1 MNNKNNQSSIGQILI
16 RNNNMNT
23 GYLKYQILDLSYSYI
38 SAKPISIENSFNKY
52 YNNRNIYM
60 MSLII

>member
-23 GYLKYQILDLSYSYI
+23 AYLKYQILDLSYSQI
-38 SAKPISIENSFNKY
+38 SAKPIYIENSFNKY

-60 MSLII
+60 MSIII